1 MKGLIELYK
10 AAMEAQKEALKNKIR
25 ANTILINKSLGIVK
39 GFPIDYALFPPMIC
53 GLEIKITDEL
63 PEEYSF
69 AIVKSPTTL
78 REELIAQVRRE
89 TVKAILYDFD
99 KRCPNSSIGRSLWMD
114 RIRSE
119 YGVEVE
125 E

>member
-1 MKGLIELYK
+1 
-10 AAMEAQKEALKNKIR
+10 
-25 ANTILINKSLGIVK
+25 
-39 GFPIDYALFPPMIC
+39 MIC
-53 GLEIKITDEL
+53 GLEIKVTDVL

-69 AIVKSPTTL
+69 AIVKSPTTE

-99 KRCPNSSIGRSLWMD
+99 KRCPNCSIGRSLWMD
-114 RIRSE
+114 RIRNE

-125 E
+125 G